1 MIKTNKIIINNS
13 LLIYSSVVAFFLL
26 MKLLGLDNISELRFL
41 NFFFVLF
48 GVNRAIKTNI
58 ELNNEN
64 SYIHNLAIGFATS
77 AIGVALTILGL
88 IIYVNFMDSNFMIVL
103 ENSHFWGKN
112 LNLFMVVFALTIEGI
127 ASSLIC
133 SFILMQYYKSY
144 SINKVIT

>member
-26 MKLLGLDNISELRFL
+26 MKLLGLDNVSELRFL